1 MDMAMTEF
9 KFDGYNLRAATAAK
23 LGERVRGRPYNER
36 TLINWELDG
45 KGPPVTRVGRDVTYF
60 WPSVEK
66 WLRAQEQ
73 SSFKAA

>member
-1 MDMAMTEF
+1 MPDNQAE
-9 KFDGYNLRAATAAK
+9 YLSRSATAAK
-23 LGERVRGRPYNER
+23 LGTIVRGRPYNER

-66 WLRAQEQ
+66 WLRQQE
-73 SSFKAA
+73 KAAA

>member
-1 MDMAMTEF
+1 MSEALQNYLTR
-9 KFDGYNLRAATAAK
+9 KATADK
-23 LGERVRGRPYNER
+23 LGKLVRGKPYNER
-36 TLINWELDG
+36 TLISWELDG

-73 SSFKAA
+73 SSSKAA